1 MKEVSI
7 KLFNLSILILLII
20 YTAIYTMVNMGYY
33 EYSKYQRKVLTE
45 KQILKFEEDVRLGK
59 EVDLENYYIE
69 EDSINT
75 RPKKLGLIIS
85 EKICDYVSRG
95 VRKIFS
101 MLNDSIN

>member
-1 MKEVSI
+1 MKKFQNISQDI
-7 KLFNLSILILLII
+7 K
-20 YTAIYTMVNMGYY
+20 
-33 EYSKYQRKVLTE
+33 KQ
-45 KQILKFEEDVRLGK
+45 KQILKFEEDVKLGK

>member
-7 KLFNLSILILLII
+7 KLFKLFILVLFII

-33 EYSKYQRKVLTE
+33 EYSNYKKKVLTE
-45 KQILKFEEDVRLGK
+45 EQIKKFEEDIKLGR
-59 EVDLENYYIE
+59 EVDLEKYYIE
-69 EDSINT
+69 EDIINT
-75 RPKKLGLIIS
+75 KPKKVGLIIS
-85 EKICDYVSRG
+85 ETICDYVSKG

>member
-1 MKEVSI
+1 
-7 KLFNLSILILLII
+7 
-20 YTAIYTMVNMGYY
+20 MVNMGYY

-45 KQILKFEEDVRLGK
+45 KQILKFEEDVKLGK

-85 EKICDYVSRG
+85 EKICDYVSKG